1 MKMSKTARASAKI
14 TLTLVVSSL
23 IAGSAFA
30 AARTYAPKNAVDK
43 KELETCRLKKA
54 SPLGKITECRYQ
66 RQSRGKDV
74 FMTIEMPNADCMREF
89 QCEREKK

>member
-1 MKMSKTARASAKI
+1 MSKTDSASAKI

-30 AARTYAPKNAVDK
+30 AARTYVPKNTVNK

-54 SPLGKITECRYQ
+54 NPIGKITECRYQ

-89 QCEREKK
+89 QCEREKN

>member
-30 AARTYAPKNAVDK
+30 AARTYVPKNEVDK

>member
-1 MKMSKTARASAKI
+1 
-14 TLTLVVSSL
+14 
-23 IAGSAFA
+23 
-30 AARTYAPKNAVDK
+30 
-43 KELETCRLKKA
+43 
-54 SPLGKITECRYQ
+54 LGKITECRYQ

>member
-1 MKMSKTARASAKI
+1 MSKTARASTKI
-14 TLTLVVSSL
+14 ALTVLVSSL

-30 AARTYAPKNAVDK
+30 AARTYVPKKVVNK

-54 SPLGKITECRYQ
+54 SPIGKITECRYQ

-74 FMTIEMPNADCMREF
+74 FMTIEMPDADCIREL
-89 QCEREKK
+89 QCDREKM

>member
-1 MKMSKTARASAKI
+1 MSKTARASAKI

-30 AARTYAPKNAVDK
+30 AARTYVPKNAVDK
-43 KELETCRLKKA
+43 KELEICRLKKA

-74 FMTIEMPNADCMREF
+74 LMTIEMPNADCMREF

>member
-1 MKMSKTARASAKI
+1 MLRTARASAKI
-14 TLTLVVSSL
+14 LLTLVVSCS
-23 IAGSAFA
+23 IAASAFA
-30 AARTYAPKNAVDK
+30 AARTHIPKNKVVK
-43 KELETCRLKKA
+43 KELEICRLKKA

-89 QCEREKK
+89 HCEREKE

>member
-1 MKMSKTARASAKI
+1 MSKAAKASTKI
-14 TLTLVVSSL
+14 ALTVIVSSL

-30 AARTYAPKNAVDK
+30 AARTYVPKNTVNK

-54 SPLGKITECRYQ
+54 SPIGKITECRYQ

-89 QCEREKK
+89 QCEREKN

>member
-1 MKMSKTARASAKI
+1 MSKTARASAKI

-30 AARTYAPKNAVDK
+30 AARTYVPKNAMDK
-43 KELETCRLKKA
+43 KELEICRLKKA

-74 FMTIEMPNADCMREF
+74 LMTIEMPNADCMREF